1 MTPQVPL
8 SEVQTL
14 WLKELGI
21 SMLWGKSLVPYEPE
35 TVLSVSEPSSQIVQ
49 ENRTLSSNEAVPL
62 IKRSSPEGK
71 TKAGRVSREQEQAI
85 QEIYQGFQK
94 QRNRHR
100 RAQFEAT
107 SIPVVHAQNW
117 GDLEIEI
124 RRQYKQWQWVSDE
137 KEVLIGQEG
146 KSPLSLLIIEEM
158 PGADDYIEG
167 AVFSGETG
175 VLLANILAPLGIAKD
190 DVAITS
196 LLKVHH
202 RDETLSNQYE
212 QALPYLQAQIA
223 LLKPKC
229 IWLLGARAAQPF
241 LKQDNGSMDALRGQ
255 EWFYPLGENIQIPV
269 VVSHHPSL
277 LLIHQGLKADIWED
291 LQKIN
296 AYLSTATED

>member
-1 MTPQVPL
+1 MTPQIPL

-21 SMLWGKSLVPYEPE
+21 SMLWGQALVPYEPE
-35 TVLSVSEPSSQIVQ
+35 TVQSASEPSSQIVQ
-49 ENRTLSSNEAVPL
+49 EDGASSSKNNAVAL

-94 QRNRHR
+94 QRNRQR
-100 RAQFEAT
+100 RVQSEVT

-117 GDLEIEI
+117 TDLEIEI
-124 RRQYKQWQWVSDE
+124 RHQYKQWQWVNDE

-146 KSPLSLLIIEEM
+146 KSPLDLLIIEEM
-158 PGADDYIEG
+158 PGADDYVEG
-167 AVFSGETG
+167 TVFSGETG
-175 VLLANILAPLGIAKD
+175 VLLANILAPLGMSKE

-196 LLKVHH
+196 LLKIHL
-202 RDETLSNQYE
+202 RDETLPSQYE

-241 LKQDNGSMDALRGQ
+241 LKQENGSMDVLRGQ
-255 EWFYPLGENIQIPV
+255 EWFYPLSDDIQIPV

-277 LLIHQGLKADIWED
+277 LLIHQGLKADMWED

-296 AYLSTATED
+296 AYLSE

>member
-1 MTPQVPL
+1 MTPQIPL

-21 SMLWGKSLVPYEPE
+21 SILWGQALVPYEPE
-35 TVLSVSEPSSQIVQ
+35 IAQSVSEPSSQIVQ
-49 ENRTLSSNEAVPL
+49 EDSASSSNNNAVAL

-94 QRNRHR
+94 QRNRQR
-100 RAQFEAT
+100 RAQSEVT

-117 GDLEIEI
+117 IDLEIEI
-124 RRQYKQWQWVSDE
+124 RHQYKQWQWVNDE

-146 KSPLSLLIIEEM
+146 KSPLDLLIIEEM
-158 PGADDYIEG
+158 PGADDYVEG
-167 AVFSGETG
+167 TVFSGETG
-175 VLLANILAPLGIAKD
+175 VLLANILAPLGMSKE

-196 LLKVHH
+196 LLKIHL
-202 RDETLSNQYE
+202 RDETLPSQYE

-241 LKQDNGSMDALRGQ
+241 LKQENGSMDVLRGQ
-255 EWFYPLGENIQIPV
+255 EWFYPLSDDIQIPV

-277 LLIHQGLKADIWED
+277 LLIHQGLKADMWED
-291 LQKIN
+291 VQKIN
-296 AYLSTATED
+296 AYLSE

>member
-1 MTPQVPL
+1 MTPQIPL

-21 SMLWGKSLVPYEPE
+21 SMLWGQALVPYEPE
-35 TVLSVSEPSSQIVQ
+35 TVQSASEPSSQIVQ
-49 ENRTLSSNEAVPL
+49 EDGASSSKNNAVAL

-94 QRNRHR
+94 QRNRQR
-100 RAQFEAT
+100 RAQSEVT

-117 GDLEIEI
+117 IDLEIEI
-124 RRQYKQWQWVSDE
+124 RHQYKQWQWVNDE

-146 KSPLSLLIIEEM
+146 KSPLDLLIIEEM
-158 PGADDYIEG
+158 PGADDYVEG
-167 AVFSGETG
+167 TVFSGETG
-175 VLLANILAPLGIAKD
+175 VLLANILAPLGMSKE

-196 LLKVHH
+196 LLKIHL
-202 RDETLSNQYE
+202 RDETLPSQYE

-241 LKQDNGSMDALRGQ
+241 LKQENGSMDVLRGQ
-255 EWFYPLGENIQIPV
+255 ERFYPLSDDIQIPV

-277 LLIHQGLKADIWED
+277 LLIHQGLKADMWED
-291 LQKIN
+291 VQKIN
-296 AYLSTATED
+296 AYLSE

>member
-1 MTPQVPL
+1 MTPQIPL

-21 SMLWGKSLVPYEPE
+21 SMLWGQALVPYEPE
-35 TVLSVSEPSSQIVQ
+35 TVQSASEPSFQVVQ
-49 ENRTLSSNEAVPL
+49 EDSASSSNNNAVAL

-94 QRNRHR
+94 QRNRQR
-100 RAQFEAT
+100 RVQSEVT

-117 GDLEIEI
+117 TDLEIEI
-124 RRQYKQWQWVSDE
+124 RHQYKQWQWVNDE

-146 KSPLSLLIIEEM
+146 KSPLDLLIIEEM
-158 PGADDYIEG
+158 PGADDYVEG
-167 AVFSGETG
+167 TVFSGETG
-175 VLLANILAPLGIAKD
+175 VLLANILAPLGMSKE

-196 LLKVHH
+196 LLKIHL
-202 RDETLSNQYE
+202 RDETLPSQYE

-241 LKQDNGSMDALRGQ
+241 LKQENGSMDVLRGQ
-255 EWFYPLGENIQIPV
+255 EWFYPLSDDIQIPV

-277 LLIHQGLKADIWED
+277 LLIHQGLKADMWED
-291 LQKIN
+291 VQKIN
-296 AYLSTATED
+296 AYLSE